1 MDKDSIR
8 KVMKEKRGEMKPA
21 LQKALSQRIYQR
33 IACRPEYT
41 EAVKVAFYYPW
52 KGEVELL
59 DLAIQAL
66 KEGKGVFFP
75 RVVGETLAF
84 CPVKT
89 LKELSPGY
97 RGIPEPTSSPVSPR
111 EIGLFLVPG
120 VAFDWEGYRLG
131 MGGGFYDRALGTLK
145 QYQVS
150 LGVAYNFQL
159 VGSLPRNWWDRKV
172 DVIVTESTIIT
183 PSTSWN
189 LKRRVQ

>member
-1 MDKDSIR
+1 
-8 KVMKEKRGEMKPA
+8 MKEA
-21 LQKALSQRIYQR
+21 ISQKICQR
-33 IACRPEYT
+33 IACRPEYR

-52 KGEVELL
+52 KGEVSLI
-59 DLAIQAL
+59 DLATQAL
-66 KEGKGVFFP
+66 KEGKEVFFP
-75 RVVGETLAF
+75 RVMGETLVF

-97 RGIPEPTSSPVSPR
+97 RGIPEPTSSPADPG
-111 EIGLFLVPG
+111 EIGLLLVPG

-145 QYQVS
+145 QYQTS

-159 VGSLPRNWWDRKV
+159 VESLPRNWWDKKV
-172 DVIVTESTIIT
+172 DVIVTENTIIT

-189 LKRRVQ
+189 LKRRIQ

>member
-21 LQKALSQRIYQR
+21 LRKTLSQRIYQR

-66 KEGKGVFFP
+66 KKGKGVFFP
-75 RVVGETLAF
+75 KVVGETLAF

-97 RGIPEPTSSPVSPR
+97 KGIPEPTSSPVNPG

-159 VGSLPRNWWDRKV
+159 VGPLPRNWWDRKV

-183 PSTSWN
+183 PFTSWN